1 MDMIDL
7 TMEKIF
13 DAIGSKRYINIIF
26 FTLWVLRRTVN
37 GSLKNL
43 SVKNIIIITRIFCAL
58 TEKVP

>member
-1 MDMIDL
+1 MIDL

-13 DAIGSKRYINIIF
+13 DAIGSKRYIIIIF